1 MCSWENKIP
10 ATPPPNYIFNHH
22 FCTCLFFCPLDQ
34 HFLSTPFDGPASNA
48 YKVRSNFYYYA
59 QYLNDADHSPK
70 HFASIASVASGNWSD
85 GTIWSGGVA
94 PTAGDAV
101 TISSGVTITVDVPNA
116 VCQNITINNNGTLDF
131 NAGTNLNV
139 NGNWINNGNFNAGS
153 GTVTFTGSA
162 SSYNSISGN
171 SASAFNNIVVDKGT
185 NPTFVLEATG
195 TGAISNT
202 GTLSITNGLFE
213 MTTGTFQFGGIAGPN
228 IPATGGIWVRGAT
241 LNGGNFTVT
250 NDGWVR
256 VSTGI
261 ANFGNSS
268 GNSVHNQ
275 NKGYFDVS
283 GGTVNISGRLE
294 NTASGAAL
302 TGIPSSGVSITG
314 GTINLATVGNNAS
327 NTGSFDMSTS
337 ATLNMNNGTVVFQNA
352 STAAT
357 PVDLNIISGGSKSIT
372 GGAFQFG
379 TNPGN
384 YKIDAGTS
392 LYNLSLLSANI
403 SAQLVTINGN
413 AYDLA
418 IKNLLTLNGPFTLND
433 QNLIIGAS
441 APAIAGTLGANN
453 GMVITNG
460 NGELRK
466 NFTFS
471 FAYFFPVASS
481 VAGYAPVSLSFT
493 AGSYAP
499 GAYAGIKTVPVK
511 HPSNPSTT
519 GYLNR
524 YWTIN
529 TSGINNPVYS
539 VTATYLASDV
549 VGSEAGMKM
558 GKYSGALPWVKYDP
572 ANTVAHTLTATGYNE
587 YRVKFIHRYYAGRS
601 GL

>member
-1 MCSWENKIP
+1 MKHFIRNYCLTENLCAHGKIKIP
-10 ATPPPNYIFNHH
+10 RRSLFTIFSSAI
-22 FCTCLFFCPLDQ
+22 FLFVFSFARSQDNPLLNSSSSSYLPAGNFTLQ
-34 HFLSTPFDGPASNA
+34 KNISQFRHYFGAENNNPGYSTPG
-48 YKVRSNFYYYA
+48 
-59 QYLNDADHSPK
+59 
-70 HFASIASVASGNWSD
+70 FANRISVASGAWNDPLTWG
-85 GTIWSGGVA
+85 GTVPA
-94 PTAGDAV
+94 AGDNV
-101 TISSGVTITVDVPNA
+101 TIVSGVTVTVDADA
-116 VCQNITINNNGTLDF
+116 VSNNITINNNGTLSF
-131 NAGTNLNV
+131 NPGINLDV
-139 NGNWINNGNFNAGS
+139 NGNWINNGTLNAGTGS
-153 GTVTFTGSA
+153 VTFTGS
-162 SSYNSISGN
+162 STYNSISG
-171 SASAFNNIVVDKGT
+171 SAPSAFNDIIINKGT
-185 NPTFVLEATG
+185 NPSFVVEATG
-195 TGAISNT
+195 SGAISNT
-202 GTLSITNGLFE
+202 GTLTITNGLFE
-213 MTTGTFQFGGIAGPN
+213 MTTGTFQFGGIAGPD
-228 IPATGGIWVRGAT
+228 IPATGGFWVHGAT

-250 NDGWVR
+250 NDGWIR

-283 GGTVNISGRLE
+283 GGTVNIAGRLE
-294 NTASGAAL
+294 NTASGSAL
-302 TGIPSSGVSITG
+302 AGIPSTGASITG
-314 GTINLATVGNNAS
+314 GTINLSTIGNNAS

-337 ATLNMNNGTVVFQNA
+337 STLNMNNGTVVFQNP

-357 PVDLNIISGGSKSIT
+357 PVDLYIISGGSKSIT
-372 GGAFQFG
+372 GGSFQFG

-392 LYNLSLLSANI
+392 LYNLSLLNANV

-413 AYDLA
+413 AYDLT

-433 QNLIIGAS
+433 QNLVIGAS
-441 APAIAGTLGANN
+441 APAISGTLGANN

-481 VAGYAPVSLSFT
+481 VTGYAPVSLSFT
-493 AGSYAP
+493 AGSYAA

-511 HPSNPSTT
+511 HPNNPSTT

-524 YWTIN
+524 YWTIH

-549 VGSEAGMKM
+549 VGSDAGMKM
-558 GKYSGALPWVKYDP
+558 GKYTGAQAGQNTILPIQSLV
-572 ANTVAHTLTATGYNE
+572 L
-587 YRVKFIHRYYAGRS
+587 
-601 GL
+601 